1 MAEDLSFYIKKYG
14 DIIKYAKDYHTAE
27 LVPLLLQ
34 NRGDAHKKQAA
45 KIAAAIALRNSIK
58 TFDVRTL
65 HRAAFYHTAHLI
77 DKVEEKTNSS
87 SLSDRE
93 KKHKISRYCAA
104 IAIRNGLRDDWP
116 ILLKLIKLG
125 AHFI

>member
-1 MAEDLSFYIKKYG
+1 MAEDMSFYLKKYG
-14 DIIKYAKDYHTAE
+14 NIIKYATNYHTDS

-34 NRGDAHKKQAA
+34 NRGEEHKKQAA
-45 KIAAAIALRNSIK
+45 EIAAAIALRNSIK

-77 DKVEEKTNSS
+77 DKVEEKSNS
-87 SLSDRE
+87 SLSERE

-104 IAIRNGLRDDWP
+104 IAIRNGLHDDWP
-116 ILLKLIKLG
+116 VLLKLIKIG
-125 AHFI
+125 AHFV